1 MLSMTSFRAIAV
13 ALAGVAICAAPA
25 AAQVNTT
32 IGNAP
37 AVSSNNEYDVA
48 NEYELGLDAIET
60 SDYREAEN
68 HFRRVTNVSP
78 SNADPYFLLG
88 ESHLQQ
94 GEYRRAR
101 QEFRRAL
108 NMDPDHIQ
116 THQQLAVAHALLGD
130 DEDALDELNILRARR
145 ASCALHCE
153 DAYLISTSIWTL
165 EAFFFG
171 EIRKGRDPLDAYM
184 EHLQSTAPAASD
196 TGGGM

>member
-1 MLSMTSFRAIAV
+1 MHSTTSLRVIAV
-13 ALAGVAICAAPA
+13 ALASCALLGAPA

-37 AVSSNNEYDVA
+37 TASSNNEYDVA
-48 NEYELGLDAIET
+48 NEYELGLNAIET
-60 SDYREAEN
+60 SDYREAES

-101 QEFRRAL
+101 NEFRRAL
-108 NMDPDHIQ
+108 NVDPDHIQ

-130 DEDALDELNILRARR
+130 EDDALDELNFLRARR

-153 DAYLISTSIWTL
+153 DAYIISASIWTL
-165 EAFFFG
+165 EEFFFG

-184 EHLQSTAPAASD
+184 EHLQATAPAAGD